1 MAKTA
6 HISLFGDNEIAR
18 EGLKRLLVEGGFETR
33 CMSIEDIDGIL
44 GQLEDEPEHVIVI
57 DTQSGDSGL
66 NACAAVR
73 GKLKT
78 ARIVLI
84 GDGCDSAT
92 VRQSLGMGASGYL
105 ARQVSYEP
113 LILMLELV
121 SMGEKVLPTEFVD
134 DFASNGHIAAV
145 TKWDDVKTRNNL
157 SDREIGILR
166 CLVEGDA
173 NKVIA
178 RKLGIAEAT
187 VKVHVKAILRK
198 LHVLNRTQA
207 AIWVVNQGLFDE
219 RALEECEDEA

>member
-1 MAKTA
+1 MTKAA

-33 CMSIEDIDGIL
+33 CMAVEDIQRVVAEL
-44 GQLEDEPEHVIVI
+44 PDEPEHLIAI
-57 DTQSGDSGL
+57 DTQSGEAGL
-66 NACAAVR
+66 TACSLIR
-73 GKLKT
+73 EHLRL

-92 VRQSLGMGASGYL
+92 VRQSLAIGANGYL

-145 TKWDDVKTRNNL
+145 TRWDDVKARNNL

-207 AIWVVNQGLFDE
+207 AIWVVNQGLFEE
-219 RALEECEDEA
+219 RALAVLGEA

>member
-1 MAKTA
+1 MTKAA

-33 CMSIEDIDGIL
+33 CMAVEDIRRVVAEL
-44 GQLEDEPEHVIVI
+44 PDEPEHLIAI
-57 DTQSGDSGL
+57 DTQSGEAGL
-66 NACAAVR
+66 AACSLIREHLA
-73 GKLKT
+73 L

-92 VRQSLGMGASGYL
+92 VRQSLAIGANGYL

-145 TKWDDVKTRNNL
+145 TKWDDVKARNNL

-207 AIWVVNQGLFDE
+207 AIWVVNQGLFEE
-219 RALEECEDEA
+219 RALAVLGQA